1 MEKEEAAA
9 AASDFFS
16 HLHRLAHFPLLS
28 KPQSLSLSIARSE
41 MSGALASRAVAAAQ
55 RAAAPAVAP
64 AKSSNG
70 HRRRRRQL
78 LPMPTATT
86 RSMLQSPRRLAP
98 FSDRCR
104 PAESISALP
113 YGDDD
118 DDLTPDDVLGEKST
132 RDETL
137 FFFRCRRRK
146 KKKKKKKRCR
156 RLAAVVPPSQTNSRR
171 TQPPLSCPSN
181 FTKTKQT
188 LREPPQGDEGG
199 AQEGPSSTTMTRRRG
214 S

>member
-1 MEKEEAAA
+1 MNFCPRFIFLCLEKEEAAA

-146 KKKKKKKRCR
+146 KKKKKKT
-156 RLAAVVPPSQTNSRR
+156 VPTASRR
-171 TQPPLSCPSN
+171 RSSRSNKLTAHATSSFLSI
-181 FTKTKQT
+181 
-188 LREPPQGDEGG
+188 
-199 AQEGPSSTTMTRRRG
+199 
-214 S
+214 